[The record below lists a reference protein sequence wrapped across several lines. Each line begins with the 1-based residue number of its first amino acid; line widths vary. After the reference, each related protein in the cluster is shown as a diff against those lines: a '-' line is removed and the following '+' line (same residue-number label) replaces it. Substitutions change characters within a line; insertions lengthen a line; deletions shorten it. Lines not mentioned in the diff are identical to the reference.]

1 MSIQQ
6 TQGQYVPEEHN
17 GQHTQG
23 TTHNIQDPA
32 PVTGALPIAGAP
44 GLPRDDTFTG
54 TIPLIAPRTTA
65 LRRWAAL
72 ALLML
77 AVLLVSIDNNIL
89 TFALPAISASLHSDG
104 TQLLWMIDVYPLVLA
119 GFLVPMGNLG
129 DRIGRRRVLL
139 IGAVG
144 FGIVSVAAAYSPT
157 SETLILLRALQA
169 VFGSML
175 MPATLSLI
183 RNIFTDQKERTAAV
197 AVYASMFAA
206 GAALGP
212 VVGGWLLE
220 HFAWGSVFLVSV
232 PILLPLLAFSH
243 LLLPESKDP
252 EPGPFDPISIL
263 LILGTLLPVTFGI
276 KAAATGDAW
285 YIPVGAIALGVVL
298 GIVFVRRQLGR
309 ATPLLDVRLFQRK
322 AFSAPLVVNLL
333 SLFSLVGF
341 MYFLSQHLQ
350 LVAGMAPAQAAN
362 FMLPGLIVMF
372 VAGLVVVPF
381 THRFGRVSLMVT
393 GVLVNVAAY
402 GLLALLGHTG
412 SLWVVMASFV
422 LLGIGVGFSESI
434 SNDLAL
440 SAVPATKA
448 GAASA
453 ISETAYEVGSVLGTA
468 VLGGLLNAF
477 YSAHLRSPLALSPDA
492 LSDAQWE
499 TARGTLAGAHD
510 VASQLSTFTGE
521 RLLAAAG
528 QAFDSG
534 VGLTAAIA
542 AVLSLAVAI
551 GVGRLLRGLR

>member
-1 MSIQQ
+1 MSVHE
-6 TQGQYVPEEHN
+6 TSLRGDASKSSVRE
-17 GQHTQG
+17 
-23 TTHNIQDPA
+23 DPA
-32 PVTGALPIAGAP
+32 PVTGAMPIAGAP
-44 GLPRDDTFTG
+44 AVPRDDTFTG
-54 TIPLIAPRTTA
+54 TVPLIQSVTTPV
-65 LRRWAAL
+65 RRWLAL

-89 TFALPAISASLHSDG
+89 TFALPAISASLHSSG
-104 TQLLWMIDVYPLVLA
+104 TEMLWMIDVYPLILA

-144 FGIVSVAAAYSPT
+144 FGIISVAAAYSPT
-157 SETLILLRALQA
+157 SEVLILLRALQA

-183 RNIFTDQKERTAAV
+183 RNIFVDARERTAAV

-212 VVGGWLLE
+212 MVGGWLLE
-220 HFAWGSVFLVSV
+220 HFSWGSVFLVSV

-243 LLLPESKDP
+243 LLLPESRDP
-252 EPGPFDPISIL
+252 EPGPMDPLSIL

-276 KAAATGDAW
+276 KAASTGEPW
-285 YIPVGAIALGVVL
+285 YVPVVSIALGTGL
-298 GIVFVRRQLGR
+298 GIVFVRRQLHR
-309 ATPLLDVRLFQRK
+309 PKPLLDVRLFTRK

-372 VAGLVVVPF
+372 AAGLIVVPF
-381 THRFGRVSLMVT
+381 THRFGRVPLMVG
-393 GVLVNVAAY
+393 GVLVNAAAY
-402 GLLALLGHTG
+402 GLLAAMGHTG
-412 SLWVVMASFV
+412 DLWVVMASFV
-422 LLGIGVGFSESI
+422 LLGLGVGFSETI

-477 YSAHLRSPLALSPDA
+477 YSAHLRGVGGLSA
-492 LSDAQWE
+492 AQDE

-510 VASQLSTFTGE
+510 VAASLGSADAD
-521 RLLAAAG
+521 RLLTAAG
-528 QAFDSG
+528 HAFDSG

-542 AVLSLAVAI
+542 AVLSLGVAL
-551 GVGRLLRGLR
+551 GVGRLLRGVR